1 MASKIN
7 VDEINS
13 RTGSGTLT
21 IGASGDTV
29 TLGSGASFSNVSG
42 QNYPAFE
49 AYLSSDQSLTHN
61 VTTKVTFDTEIFDTD
76 NCYDNSTNYRFTP
89 TVAGKYF
96 IYSAAIVYGT
106 GDLESGKIL
115 YYKNGTVIRQS
126 HLDPA
131 NSSNAINQASV
142 VLNAVVD
149 MNGSSDYIEIFTNV
163 QSGVG
168 ALINSGTQGTYF
180 GAYRI
185 GA

>member
-1 MASKIN
+1 MSKLF
-7 VDEINS
+7 VDEIVHQS
-13 RTGSGTLT
+13 SQGSGTITL
-21 IGASGDTV
+21 GASGETV
-29 TLGSGASFSNVSG
+29 SFASGVTG
-42 QNYPAFE
+42 LNYPAFE
-49 AYLSSDQSLTHN
+49 ARLSSDQSLTSN
-61 VTTKVTFDTEIFDTD
+61 VTAKITFDTEIFDTD

-115 YYKNGTVIRQS
+115 YYKNGTGIRQS
-126 HLDPA
+126 WMDPV
-131 NSSNAINQASV
+131 NTSNAINQASV

-168 ALINSGTQGTYF
+168 QILNSGTQGTYF

-185 GA
+185 GT